1 MFTVKFVVRFFSCL
15 IIFKINWILYEPEQF
30 CYKPRQDIQSST
42 KPPVTDNNSSSPM
55 KAQGQK
61 RHRPMRAEH
70 LQQSYENTHLEI
82 EAIQRDILNACVF
95 YTNSCSQKNSNCT
108 TDQ

>member
-1 MFTVKFVVRFFSCL
+1 
-15 IIFKINWILYEPEQF
+15 
-30 CYKPRQDIQSST
+30 
-42 KPPVTDNNSSSPM
+42 M

-82 EAIQRDILNACVF
+82 EAIQRDILNARVF
-95 YTNSCSQKNSNCT
+95 TLTAVARKIQTVQLINNIRT
-108 TDQ
+108 T